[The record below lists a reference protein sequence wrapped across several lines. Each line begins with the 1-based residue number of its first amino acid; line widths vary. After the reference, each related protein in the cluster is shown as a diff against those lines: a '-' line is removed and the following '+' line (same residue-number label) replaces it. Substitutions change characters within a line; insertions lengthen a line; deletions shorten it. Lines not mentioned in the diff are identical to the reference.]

1 MIRVGTQGQL
11 VYVPALAWTPLAG
24 TIPASAGANSTL
36 RYFGS
41 DYSGRL
47 LMLIDDAVESNG
59 VYSTTAR
66 CVIVSPSGGVLQSS
80 ALREYSALGRGGGG
94 LGVISN
100 FCVLGQNFV
109 SLQANSIPAGGGG
122 AACVSTYD
130 ITSSVAQLVGRT
142 PALGGYESMLDGQ
155 SALAYSSSLSAV
167 YDLRTGLQVSS
178 DIQNLQS
185 LTGPGYPTALAYPF
199 NSSTTQ
205 SGSRVLLGTVAGVGE
220 FIDASRIGISEF
232 GLYRKYGATIK
243 IADGAFASSD
253 SWKPCSG
260 SSPSGIYPF
269 TSPLPLMTGTIAEFV
284 GIFLP
289 PFGAS
294 TLCAFNQN
302 FGGVA
307 FPAKAGNTAHV
318 LAANGTLY
326 ACDTSSVGGVF
337 QIYEASLPPGLVT
350 QLSALSLNFA
360 LKTTLSQGVNYT
372 LPLSRFVPGYT
383 GPIQKR

>member
-1 MIRVGTQGQL
+1 MIRVGSQGQL

-24 TIPASAGANSTL
+24 NVPASAGANSTL

-41 DYSGRL
+41 DYAGRL

-59 VYSTTAR
+59 IYSTTSR
-66 CVIVSPSGGVLQSS
+66 CVVVSPSGGVLQSS
-80 ALREYSALGRGGGG
+80 ALREYSSLGRGGGG
-94 LGVISN
+94 LGSVFN
-100 FCVLGQNFV
+100 FCAIGQNLASV
-109 SLQANSIPAGGGG
+109 QANNAPTGGGG
-122 AACVSTYD
+122 AACASTYD
-130 ITSSVAQLVGRT
+130 VTSSVAQLVSRT
-142 PALGGYESMLDGQ
+142 PALGSYEAMLDGQ

-167 YDLRTGLQVSS
+167 YDLRTGLQVSAA
-178 DIQNLQS
+178 IQNLQS
-185 LTGPGYPTALAYPF
+185 LTGPGYPTALAYPL

-205 SGSRVLLGTVAGVGE
+205 SGSRVLLGTVAGVGG
-220 FIDASRIGISEF
+220 FIDAARIGISPQ

-243 IADGAFASSD
+243 IADARLASSG
-253 SWKPCSG
+253 SWKPCAG
-260 SSPSGIYPF
+260 SAPNGTYPL
-269 TSPLPLMTGTIAEFV
+269 TSPLPLMTGTIAEL

-289 PFGAS
+289 PLGAS

-307 FPAKAGNTAHV
+307 FPAKAGHTAHV
-318 LAANGTLY
+318 LAANGMLY

-350 QLSALSLNFA
+350 QLSTLALNFA